1 MLNYFIYYHN
11 SVNDLNMKETMYN
24 LYKNMLMS
32 IFAHIL
38 ISVFYF
44 LVVPLGGTGG
54 AGNFFGMAPRT
65 LAAS

>member
-44 LVVPLGGTGG
+44 LVVPAT
-54 AGNFFGMAPRT
+54 NNKNT
-65 LAAS
+65 LKIVYI